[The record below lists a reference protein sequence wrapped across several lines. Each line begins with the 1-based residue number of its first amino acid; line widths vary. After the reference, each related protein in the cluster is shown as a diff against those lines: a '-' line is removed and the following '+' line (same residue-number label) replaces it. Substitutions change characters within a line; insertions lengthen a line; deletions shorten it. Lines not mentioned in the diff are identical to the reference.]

1 MSATILDVI
10 HAGSIYVLVLDT
22 GRGIMDQP
30 VECRHMWDIVEG
42 EGLLQPGELV
52 GREIELAEDRMTVE
66 FV

>member
-22 GRGIMDQP
+22 GRGIMGQP
-30 VECRHMWDIVEG
+30 VECRYMRDIVEG
-42 EGLLQPGELV
+42 EGVLQPGELV
-52 GREIELAEDRMTVE
+52 GREIDIAEDGMSVE